1 MFRNLGEVGEWI
13 SRLVRRIERLESGAM
28 LENSSITGGRMR
40 FIGGTL
46 RVDSGGRVEI
56 VGSLQID
63 GTTTINGS
71 TIVNGTFKIEGP
83 WSLNGNGEIAGNVAV
98 TGKLTQNGPWEFI
111 GAGKITGN
119 VDVTGTIRVLA
130 GGKIQVGNIVID
142 PSISGGA
149 IVFANGAQV
158 FTDASTIQVYKGNG
172 VAQISDTEAKLQL
185 GGVAVR
191 IIGGNL
197 QLLGLPTRSR
207 ANANNAVA
215 GSIWSDGTN
224 TYRIVP

>member
-1 MFRNLGEVGEWI
+1 MADDLSDAFAEIR
-13 SRLVRRIERLESGAM
+13 RLKADVDRLKRARP
-28 LENSSITGGRMR
+28 LENSSVTNGRLR

-63 GTTTINGS
+63 GATV
-71 TIVNGTFKIEGP
+71 VNGTFKIEGP